1 MVLNCK
7 KLSIAKKTAGIAVKN
22 RGGLVN
28 EYATCP
34 TSCAL
39 MPACKSGTDDIKID
53 SEYLNALINAVP
65 KGGYAFTFSH
75 FHYKLYYKFC

>member
-1 MVLNCK
+1 MVLNCT
-7 KLSIAKKTAGIAVKN
+7 KLSTAKKTSGIAVTY
-22 RGGLVN
+22 RAGLGN

-53 SEYLNALINAVP
+53 SEY
-65 KGGYAFTFSH
+65 
-75 FHYKLYYKFC
+75 